1 MLSLFLGTFVGAPA
15 AEAPARGVL
24 LSRVGPPEPQ
34 FLLRREGH
42 SSALVPHFAA
52 AGREA
57 AAPPATSYILLHAAP
72 HDPVMT
78 SSRRDSS
85 EPPFLARQQLIVE
98 RQLVNHVAVP
108 VHQTSSRLG
117 GVPVSQLGVPVHQTA
132 RLGGPVLHHS
142 GMAASLVRMEFSLMM
157 TSLSLKKVLKVSFL
171 DLLLYV
177 YIISAWCC
185 PNPDALT
192 ADSPSLQP
200 SKSVQDPY
208 VLIQLSGIISHLFL
222 STI

>member
-24 LSRVGPPEPQ
+24 LSRVGTPPEPQ

-42 SSALVPHFAA
+42 SSALVSQFA

-57 AAPPATSYILLHAAP
+57 AAAPPPTTSYILLHAAP

-85 EPPFLARQQLIVE
+85 EPLLARQQLIVE
-98 RQLVNHVAVP
+98 RQLVNHVAVS

-117 GVPVSQLGVPVHQTA
+117 VPVSQSGVPVHQTS

-142 GMAASLVRMEFSLMM
+142 GRAAFLV
-157 TSLSLKKVLKVSFL
+157 
-171 DLLLYV
+171 
-177 YIISAWCC
+177 
-185 PNPDALT
+185 
-192 ADSPSLQP
+192 
-200 SKSVQDPY
+200 
-208 VLIQLSGIISHLFL
+208 
-222 STI
+222 

>member
-1 MLSLFLGTFVGAPA
+1 MHCCKLFINLYILLSLFLGTFVGATA

-52 AGREA
+52 TGRET
-57 AAPPATSYILLHAAP
+57 AAPPSATSYILLHAAP

-85 EPPFLARQQLIVE
+85 EPPFMARQQLIVE

-117 GVPVSQLGVPVHQTA
+117 GVPVSQSGGPVHETS

-142 GMAASLVRMEFSLMM
+142 GRAAFLV
-157 TSLSLKKVLKVSFL
+157 
-171 DLLLYV
+171 
-177 YIISAWCC
+177 
-185 PNPDALT
+185 
-192 ADSPSLQP
+192 
-200 SKSVQDPY
+200 
-208 VLIQLSGIISHLFL
+208 
-222 STI
+222 

>member
-1 MLSLFLGTFVGAPA
+1 MLSLFLGTFVGATA
-15 AEAPARGVL
+15 AEAPARGVV
-24 LSRVGPPEPQ
+24 LSRIGPPPEPQ

-42 SSALVPHFAA
+42 SSSSLVPHFA

-57 AAPPATSYILLHAAP
+57 AAAPPPTTSYILLHAAP

-117 GVPVSQLGVPVHQTA
+117 GVPVSQSGVPVHQTS

-142 GMAASLVRMEFSLMM
+142 GMAASLVWMA
-157 TSLSLKKVLKVSFL
+157 SLSLKRFLKVHSFFTSWH
-171 DLLLYV
+171 LY
-177 YIISAWCC
+177 SFWCC
-185 PNPDALT
+185 PDPDAST
-192 ADSPSLQP
+192 AD
-200 SKSVQDPY
+200 
-208 VLIQLSGIISHLFL
+208 FL
-222 STI
+222 SASTAFKVCSRSVCAYS